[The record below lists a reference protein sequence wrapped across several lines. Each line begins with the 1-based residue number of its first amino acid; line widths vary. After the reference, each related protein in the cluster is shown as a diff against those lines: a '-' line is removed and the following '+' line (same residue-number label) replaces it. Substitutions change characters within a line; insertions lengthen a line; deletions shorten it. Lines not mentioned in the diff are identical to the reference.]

1 MELTIIVLAMFNPQE
16 SVAVNPHDF
25 VRQVN
30 ARQADTE
37 GLSVIAKITS
47 GFGNGGGDID
57 DPQAAALNQLQ
68 EDYARTKAKKFGA
81 PLDETI
87 QVLVAKEAGV
97 SVRRE
102 QGLQSKQLG
111 PVATLPAHASTNT
124 MKKID
129 YTKHMPT
136 LTPHS

>member
-1 MELTIIVLAMFNPQE
+1 MTSYARSMLVKLTQRG
-16 SVAVNPHDF
+16 S
-25 VRQVN
+25 
-30 ARQADTE
+30 
-37 GLSVIAKITS
+37 LSVIAKITS
-47 GFGNGGGDID
+47 GFGNGGGAID

-111 PVATLPAHASTNT
+111 PVATLPAHASTNI